1 MNDLKHRILV
11 AVKDDLVD
19 IEKALADNL
28 NPYLDLVSDVAGH
41 ILFSGGKRLRPLL
54 MVLSARICG
63 YNGNYEKTFSTALE
77 YLHAATLLHDDL
89 VDEATLRR
97 GKPVAHSKWG
107 NSITVL
113 VGDYLL
119 ARALSISAATGRLR
133 IVQILAGLTENMS
146 QGEVHQLMRKGDTS
160 LTEEEYKEVIRRK
173 TAMLFEAACRVSA
186 IIADATEEQ
195 ERALAEYGYNLG
207 IAFQMAGDLFDYTL
221 QTSEFGKE
229 VGADL
234 REGKLTLPVI
244 HALKN
249 TTSDDKDRMVKII
262 QNQDFSAED
271 FKTLVELLD
280 KHGGLAY
287 TQHTAA
293 SHIEKAQKALSL
305 FKPSQTKDIM
315 ILRNTPSRARFRKKA
330 WCMVH
335 RGHEFGN
342 RNNEN
347 HENSKHQKPY
357 KSF

>member
-1 MNDLKHRILV
+1 MNDLKHRIFT

-54 MVLSARICG
+54 MVLSARLCG
-63 YNGNYEKTFSTALE
+63 YNGDYEKTFSTALE

-107 NSITVL
+107 NSIAVL

-119 ARALSISAATGRLR
+119 ARALSISAGTRRLR

-146 QGEVHQLMRKGDTS
+146 QGEVHQLMRKGDIS
-160 LTEEEYKEVIRRK
+160 LTEDEYKDVIRRK

-186 IIADATEEQ
+186 IIADASEEQ

-207 IAFQMAGDLFDYTL
+207 IAFQMADDLFDYTL

-244 HALKN
+244 YALQQAQ
-249 TTSDDKDRMVKII
+249 SGDRDLMIKII
-262 QNQDFSAED
+262 QDQGFSEAD
-271 FKTLVELLD
+271 FKTLTDLLE
-280 KHGGLAY
+280 KYGGLTY
-287 TQHTAA
+287 TQNMAATYLDTA
-293 SHIEKAQKALSL
+293 KKALTVFDSS
-305 FKPSQTKDIM
+305 PTKETMMDIAEYV
-315 ILRNTPSRARFRKKA
+315 LARS
-330 WCMVH
+330 V
-335 RGHEFGN
+335 
-342 RNNEN
+342 
-347 HENSKHQKPY
+347 
-357 KSF
+357 